1 MKLIEV
7 GKVANV
13 RGLKGELKVLSYCD
27 TPEQFE
33 AFETVTIDNKEY
45 TIESVRYFKGMV
57 LLTLGGVDTV
67 EKAQWLKNKM
77 VYADKSYFDDLPEGR
92 YLISDLIGCKV
103 INLDGETVGKLNDIF
118 QTGANDVYEVLTDE
132 NKKLLLPAVKEAVR
146 EIDIEKKEIRVKLL
160 EGLDEI

>member
-13 RGLKGELKVLSYCD
+13 RGLKDELKVLSYCD

-132 NKKLLLPAVKEAVR
+132 NKKLLLPAVKEVVR